1 MPFDNQAHGTTEA
14 GVEIGVDIGGTFTD
28 VVCRRPDQ
36 TSQILKLPT
45 TRDDP
50 GIAVL
55 EAVRRLEQMDALQGA
70 QVSRFVHGSTVATNA
85 ILERKGA
92 RVGLLTSMG
101 FRDVLEIGRQFRQA
115 LYEVCLTP
123 ETPGFLAP
131 RAFRLEVSERIDAK
145 GQIVTALDE
154 GALLQAADDLVA
166 RGAQAIAVIFLFSFL
181 NPVHEQR
188 AAALIRQRHPGIAVS
203 LSAEVDPAF
212 REYERTAVTAFD
224 AYIKPIVDG
233 YLDRLQDG
241 LSQAGVAAPLQI
253 MQSRGGLAGTE
264 VARERPVRLFL
275 SGPAAGVMGACNIG
289 AQEDLDD
296 LISIDIGGTTCDI
309 ALIERGAPTVR
320 SEGAIDGYPV
330 RVSMIDINPI
340 GAGGGSIAWLD
351 GAGGLR
357 VGPRSAGSDPGPACY
372 GKGATGSEP
381 VATVTDASL
390 LLGYLD
396 PGYFAAGSVTLD
408 PDLARAAIMKTIAQ
422 PLGLTEA
429 EAALGIHR
437 VLNAQMAEGIRAV
450 TVRRGHDPRGFTLV
464 ALGGAGPLHAIALA
478 EELGI
483 RRVLVPPHPGV
494 LSAQGLLDARVEHEV
509 TMAFSHDLDE
519 LTLAKLSQAYQGI
532 DIQAE
537 TLMAREGIEAS
548 NCKVQHHA
556 DVCFVGQSYYLSVP
570 VDLLGADPLA
580 AIYEAFLETH
590 NQINGHRFEAP
601 AKIVNLRTVHLA
613 AKPGAVKDAAGP
625 INGGDMEKAR
635 RVVHMPGDTGS
646 REVPILD
653 RTEMAAGQM
662 VSGPAIIEQADTT
675 TLLTSQWRARVAPS
689 LTLILEQIGDGAP

>member
-1 MPFDNQAHGTTEA
+1 M
-14 GVEIGVDIGGTFTD
+14 EIGVDIGGTFTD
-28 VVCRRPDQ
+28 VVCRRPGQ
-36 TSQILKLPT
+36 ASQILKLPT

-55 EAVRRLEQMDALQGA
+55 EAVRQLEQMGALQGA
-70 QVSRFVHGSTVATNA
+70 RVSRFVHGSTVATNA
-85 ILERKGA
+85 VLERRGA

-115 LYEVCLTP
+115 LYEVRLTP

-131 RAFRLEVSERIDAK
+131 RAFRLEVPERIDAK
-145 GQIVTALDE
+145 GQIVTPLDE
-154 GALLQAADDLVA
+154 TALLQAADDLVA
-166 RGAQAIAVIFLFSFL
+166 RGAQAIAIVFLFSFL

-224 AYIKPIVDG
+224 AYIKPVVDG
-233 YLDRLQDG
+233 YLDRLQGG

-289 AQEDLDD
+289 TQEDLGD

-309 ALIERGAPTVR
+309 ALIEGGAPTVR

-372 GKGATGSEP
+372 GKGGPGSELA
-381 VATVTDASL
+381 ATVTDASL

-396 PGYFAAGSVTLD
+396 PGYFAAGSVALD
-408 PDLARAAIMKTIAQ
+408 VDLARAAITETVAK
-422 PLGLTEA
+422 PLGLDEA
-429 EAALGIHR
+429 QAALGIHR
-437 VLNAQMAEGIRAV
+437 VLNAQMAEGIRAI

-478 EELGI
+478 EELDI

-494 LSAQGLLDARVEHEV
+494 LSAQGLLKATVEHEV
-509 TMAFSHDLDE
+509 TMAFGHDLAALNPSD
-519 LTLAKLSQAYQGI
+519 LHQAYQGI
-532 DIQAE
+532 DAQAQA
-537 TLMAREGIEAS
+537 LMARENIEAGE
-548 NCKVQHHA
+548 CTVLHHA
-556 DVCFVGQSYYLSVP
+556 DVCFVGQSYHLSVP
-570 VDLLGADPLA
+570 VDLAGADPLA
-580 AIYEAFLETH
+580 AIYEAFLEVH
-590 NQINGHRFEAP
+590 DRINGHRFEAP

-613 AKPGAVKDAAGP
+613 AKPGA
-625 INGGDMEKAR
+625 GGDPAPPRKAGGEMEKAR
-635 RVVHMPGDTGS
+635 RAVHMPGDDGL

-653 RTEMAAGQM
+653 RAAMAPGM
-662 VSGPAIIEQADTT
+662 KVSGPAIIEQADTT
-675 TLLTSQWRARVAPS
+675 TLLTAGWSARVAES
-689 LTLILEQIGDGAP
+689 RTLMLEKIEDRAP

>member
-1 MPFDNQAHGTTEA
+1 MPPDSHQYGAMEIGVKID
-14 GVEIGVDIGGTFTD
+14 VEIGVDIGGTFTD
-28 VVCRRPDQ
+28 VVCRRPGQ
-36 TSQILKLPT
+36 ASQILKLPT

-50 GIAVL
+50 GLAVL
-55 EAVRRLEQMDALQGA
+55 EAVRRLELMGALQGA

-85 ILERKGA
+85 VLERKGA

-115 LYEVCLTP
+115 LYEVRLTP

-131 RAFRLEVSERIDAK
+131 RAFRLEVPERINAK
-145 GQIVTALDE
+145 GQIVTPLDE
-154 GALLQAADDLVA
+154 AALLQAADDLVA
-166 RGAQAIAVIFLFSFL
+166 RGAQAIAIVFLFAFL
-181 NPVHEQR
+181 NPVHERR
-188 AAALIRQRHPGIAVS
+188 AAALIRQRHPGLALS
-203 LSAEVDPAF
+203 LSAEVNPAF
-212 REYERTAVTAFD
+212 REYERTAVTTFD
-224 AYIKPIVDG
+224 AYIKPVVDG
-233 YLDRLQDG
+233 YLDRLQGG

-289 AQEDLDD
+289 AREDLGD

-309 ALIERGAPTVR
+309 ALIERGEPTVR
-320 SEGAIDGYPV
+320 TEGAIDGYPV

-357 VGPRSAGSDPGPACY
+357 VGPRSAGSEPGPACY
-372 GKGATGSEP
+372 DKGGTA
-381 VATVTDASL
+381 ATVTDASL

-396 PGYFAAGSVTLD
+396 PGYFAAGSVALD
-408 PDLARAAIMKTIAQ
+408 VDLARTAITETVAK
-422 PLGLTEA
+422 PLGLGAA

-437 VLNAQMAEGIRAV
+437 VLNAQMAEGIRAI

-509 TMAFSHDLDE
+509 TMAFGHD
-519 LTLAKLSQAYQGI
+519 LAKLTLSDLSEAYHGLDVQA
-532 DIQAE
+532 QA
-537 TLMAREGIEAS
+537 LMARENIKPGD
-548 NCKVQHHA
+548 CTVRHHA
-556 DVCFVGQSYYLSVP
+556 DVCFVGQSYHLSVP
-570 VDLLGADPLA
+570 VDLAGADALA
-580 AIYEAFLETH
+580 AIYQAFLETH
-590 NQINGHRFEAP
+590 DRINGHRFEAP
-601 AKIVNLRTVHLA
+601 ARIVNLRTVHLA
-613 AKPGAVKDAAGP
+613 AKSGTGEEPTHPAG
-625 INGGDMEKAR
+625 GGEMIKAR
-635 RVVHMPGDTGS
+635 RAVYMPGGAGAL
-646 REVPILD
+646 EIPILD
-653 RTEMAAGQM
+653 RAAMALGTK

-675 TLLTSQWRARVAPS
+675 TLLTANWTARVAES
-689 LTLILEQIGDGAP
+689 RTLILEKAEDGAP

>member
-1 MPFDNQAHGTTEA
+1 MPPDSDGHSTIET

-28 VVCRRPDQ
+28 VVCRRPGQ
-36 TSQILKLPT
+36 ASQILKLPT

-55 EAVRRLEQMDALQGA
+55 EAVRRLELMGALQGA

-85 ILERKGA
+85 VLERKGA

-115 LYEVCLTP
+115 LYEVRLRP

-131 RAFRLEVSERIDAK
+131 RAFRLEIPERIDAK
-145 GQIVTALDE
+145 GQIVTPLDE
-154 GALLQAADDLVA
+154 AALLQAVDDLVA
-166 RGAQAIAVIFLFSFL
+166 RGAQAIAIVFLFAFL

-188 AAALIRQRHPGIAVS
+188 AAALIRQRHPGLALS
-203 LSAEVDPAF
+203 LSAEIDPAF
-212 REYERTAVTAFD
+212 REYERTAVTTFD
-224 AYIKPIVDG
+224 AYIKPVVDG
-233 YLDRLQDG
+233 YLDRLQGG

-275 SGPAAGVMGACNIG
+275 SGPAAGVMGARNIG
-289 AQEDLDD
+289 AREDLGD

-309 ALIERGAPTVR
+309 ALIERGEPTVR
-320 SEGAIDGYPV
+320 TEGAIDGYPV

-357 VGPRSAGSDPGPACY
+357 VGPRSAGSEPGPACY
-372 GKGATGSEP
+372 GKGGTA
-381 VATVTDASL
+381 ATVTDASL

-396 PGYFAAGSVTLD
+396 PDYFAAGSVVLD
-408 PDLARAAIMKTIAQ
+408 VDLARTAITETVAK
-422 PLGLTEA
+422 PLGLGVA

-437 VLNAQMAEGIRAV
+437 VLNAQMAEGIRAI
-450 TVRRGHDPRGFTLV
+450 TVRRGHDPRGFSLV

-509 TMAFSHDLDE
+509 TMAFGHD
-519 LTLAKLSQAYQGI
+519 LAKLTPSDLSEAYQGL
-532 DIQAE
+532 DVQAQA
-537 TLMAREGIEAS
+537 LMARENIKPGD
-548 NCKVQHHA
+548 CTVRHHA
-556 DVCFVGQSYYLSVP
+556 DVCFVGQSYHLSVP
-570 VDLLGADPLA
+570 VDLAGADPLA

-590 NQINGHRFEAP
+590 DRINGHRFEAP
-601 AKIVNLRTVHLA
+601 ARIVNLRTVHLA
-613 AKPGAVKDAAGP
+613 AKSGAGEEPARPPD
-625 INGGDMEKAR
+625 GGEMIKAHR
-635 RVVHMPGDTGS
+635 AVHMPGGAGAL
-646 REVPILD
+646 EAPILD
-653 RTEMAAGQM
+653 RAAMATGTK

-675 TLLTSQWRARVAPS
+675 TLLTANWTARVAES
-689 LTLILEQIGDGAP
+689 RTLILEKAEDGAP